1 MSLIAVENGTL
12 TDMNAKEIAQLRRQ
26 FKKDNSDFFITNIAT
41 AYVSNENSSPV
52 LKCFQVTD
60 YEDLSE
66 SERTIYLNI
75 LKKALSGK
83 LGKQLT
89 EYSFETGS
97 VCQQRLYDLNQSRL
111 KDEEQIRGFVEDFSR
126 NTSYLN
132 GYYLILAACEWQIKD
147 KNRME
152 DAGSA
157 YRFLVCSVNEVTL
170 TDIGL
175 YFNQESGAM
184 EKKEDVDMH
193 VISSGLDGFLYPCYT
208 DGGADVN
215 HILYY
220 TKTPKRPNEMFI
232 ENIIGSMSALPYDK
246 ENDCFRKMLADVA
259 GRELDFDTV
268 SHVYGSLRDMVAEAE
283 GTSLSMDKTRMRG
296 LLEDAG
302 LSQESLQHYSAVY
315 DKTVGDNEL
324 KAVNLMDPEKLTVK
338 MKDISVTV
346 RGDAAWKVKTRLVDG
361 KRFLMIQIDDGLEV
375 SSAVRFSAV

>member
-1 MSLIAVENGTL
+1 M
-12 TDMNAKEIAQLRRQ
+12 
-26 FKKDNSDFFITNIAT
+26 
-41 AYVSNENSSPV
+41 
-52 LKCFQVTD
+52 TD

-175 YFNQESGAM
+175 YFNEESGAM

-283 GTSLSMDKTRMRG
+283 EEGTPLSMDKTRMRG

-375 SSAVRFSAV
+375 NGMDVNQ

>member
-1 MSLIAVENGTL
+1 
-12 TDMNAKEIAQLRRQ
+12 MNAKEIAQLRRQ
-26 FKKDNSDFFITNIAT
+26 FKKDNSDFFIANIAA

-52 LKCFQVTD
+52 IKCFDITD

-66 SERTIYLNI
+66 SERTIYLAI

-83 LGKQLT
+83 LGRQLT
-89 EYSFETGS
+89 EYSFESGS
-97 VCQQRLYDLNQSRL
+97 DCQQKLYDLNQSRL
-111 KDEEQIRGFVEDFSR
+111 KDPDLVKEFVNEFTR

-132 GYYLILAACEWQIKD
+132 GYFLILTACEWQVKD
-147 KNRME
+147 QNKLE
-152 DAGSA
+152 DSGSS
-157 YRFLVCSVNEVTL
+157 YRFLLCSINEVTL

-175 YFNQESGAM
+175 YFNEETGTM

-232 ENIIGSMSALPYDK
+232 EYIIGTMSDLPYDK
-246 ENDCFRKMLADVA
+246 ENDCFRKMLTDVA
-259 GRELDFDTV
+259 GRELNFDTV

-283 GTSLSMDKTRMRG
+283 EDGVPLALDKTKMRA

-302 LSQESLQHYSAVY
+302 LNEDTLQHYSAVY

-324 KAVNLMDPEKLTVK
+324 KAVNLMDSEKLSVR

-346 RGDAAWKVKTRLVDG
+346 RGDAAWKVKTQLVDG
-361 KRFLMIQIDDGLEV
+361 KRYLMIQIDDGLEV
-375 SSAVRFSAV
+375 NGMDVNQ

>member
-1 MSLIAVENGTL
+1 
-12 TDMNAKEIAQLRRQ
+12 MNAKEIAALRRQ
-26 FKKDNSDFFITNIAT
+26 FKKDNSDFFISAIAM
-41 AYVSNENSSPV
+41 AYISNENSSPV
-52 LKCFQVTD
+52 LKCFD
-60 YEDLSE
+60 IADFEELPE
-66 SERTIYLNI
+66 SEKTIYLQI

-83 LGKQLT
+83 LGRQLT
-89 EYSFETGS
+89 EYSFEPGS
-97 VCQQRLYDLNQSRL
+97 VYQKRLYELNQSRL
-111 KDEEQIRGFVEDFSR
+111 KDEEQLRAFIDEFSR

-132 GYYLILAACEWQIKD
+132 GYCLILAACDWQVKD
-147 KNRME
+147 ARKME
-152 DAGSA
+152 DGGSA

-175 YFNQESGAM
+175 YYNEETGAM

-232 ENIIGSMSALPYDK
+232 ENIIGSMSDLPYDR

-259 GRELDFDTV
+259 GRDLNFDTV

-283 GTSLSMDKTRMRG
+283 EDGTPLSMDKTRMRT

-302 LSQESLQHYSAVY
+302 LKEEHLQQYSAIY

-324 KAVNLMDPEKLTVK
+324 KAVNLMDPEKLSVK

-346 RGDAAWKVKTRLVDG
+346 RGDAAWKVKTQLVDG
-361 KRFLMIQIDDGLEV
+361 KRYLMIQIDDGLEV
-375 SSAVRFSAV
+375 NGMDVNQ